1 MKKLVL
7 RYDKKKLK
15 FTKEFILAIEDLL
28 YAEIEMMRKN
38 YPESAEDWHCGGC
51 KISNLDS
58 ATSLSFMYGSKAD
71 VKWIREDSDIFII
84 AE

>member
-1 MKKLVL
+1 MKKLAL
-7 RYDKKKLK
+7 RYDRKKLK

-28 YAEIEMMRKN
+28 RAEIEMMRKHR
-38 YPESAEDWHCGGC
+38 PESTEDWYCGGC
-51 KISNLDS
+51 KIGDLAYSM
-58 ATSLSFMYGSKAD
+58 SLSFLFGSKAD

>member
-28 YAEIEMMRKN
+28 HAEIEMMRKN
-38 YPESAEDWHCGGC
+38 HLESTEDWYCGGVE
-51 KISNLDS
+51 IGDLDTS
-58 ATSLSFMYGSKAD
+58 ASLFFMYGSKED
-71 VKWIREDSDIFII
+71 VGWIRENSDIFII